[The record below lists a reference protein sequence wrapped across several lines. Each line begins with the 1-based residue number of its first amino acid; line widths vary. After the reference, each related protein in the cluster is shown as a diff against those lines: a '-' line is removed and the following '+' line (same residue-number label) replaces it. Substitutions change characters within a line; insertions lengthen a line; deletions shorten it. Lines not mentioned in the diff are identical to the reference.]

1 MTLYHE
7 LLNTLIEKIKTMN
20 LGDRLPSERQLCVD
34 YDVSRTTVRNAIS
47 ELELEGYIV
56 RVQGKGTFVSKPKT
70 KKLNLSNYYSF
81 TEQTISLGKVPKTI
95 ILDYDIRIPS
105 NNILKKMKLPKG
117 SKIIYMIRLRM
128 ADDEKMMLEYT
139 HIPYESFKDIT
150 KEILEELPLYEIFEK
165 KYDNLI
171 YKVEESFSVTS
182 VSTYQATTLDV
193 IKASPALKID
203 RLSYN
208 KNGEIIEYSISIA
221 NGFKFNYETVY
232 YPN

>member
-34 YDVSRTTVRNAIS
+34 YDVSRTTVRSAIS

-150 KEILEELPLYEIFEK
+150 KEILEERPLYEIFEK

-182 VSTYQATTLDV
+182 VSAYQATTLDV

>member
-1 MTLYHE
+1 MSLYHE

-34 YDVSRTTVRNAIS
+34 YDVSRTTVRSAIS

-182 VSTYQATTLDV
+182 VSAYQATTLDV

>member
-1 MTLYHE
+1 MSLYHE

-34 YDVSRTTVRNAIS
+34 YDVSRTTVRSAIS

-128 ADDEKMMLEYT
+128 QM
-139 HIPYESFKDIT
+139 T
-150 KEILEELPLYEIFEK
+150 K
-165 KYDNLI
+165 
-171 YKVEESFSVTS
+171 
-182 VSTYQATTLDV
+182 
-193 IKASPALKID
+193 
-203 RLSYN
+203 R
-208 KNGEIIEYSISIA
+208 
-221 NGFKFNYETVY
+221 
-232 YPN
+232 

>member
-1 MTLYHE
+1 
-7 LLNTLIEKIKTMN
+7 
-20 LGDRLPSERQLCVD
+20 
-34 YDVSRTTVRNAIS
+34 
-47 ELELEGYIV
+47 
-56 RVQGKGTFVSKPKT
+56 
-70 KKLNLSNYYSF
+70 
-81 TEQTISLGKVPKTI
+81 
-95 ILDYDIRIPS
+95 
-105 NNILKKMKLPKG
+105 
-117 SKIIYMIRLRM
+117 M
-128 ADDEKMMLEYT
+128 ADDEKMTLEYT

-150 KEILEELPLYEIFEK
+150 KEILEKLPLYEIFEK

-182 VSTYQATTLDV
+182 ASTYQAATLDV